1 MYIYIYYIYSIYIL
15 YIYTIY
21 IYYIH
26 IYYTYI
32 LYIYILLYYR
42 MYHICVSSGKEMK
55 SRMVTLWS
63 MEDFEEARSVARMII
78 CGIQDSFTLR
88 GVGFPAKTYQE
99 LADEYLY
106 MYHYMYTYIVCI
118 YIYTYIVY
126 IYIYYIYMYMY
137 IIYIYIYRLSGF
149 DHQTRAHRGLDL
161 YRLTLSHWCRG
172 IPRSI
177 GDGWCH
183 VTSTIVTG
191 GWTNIIYDQHIPT
204 L

>member
-1 MYIYIYYIYSIYIL
+1 
-15 YIYTIY
+15 
-21 IYYIH
+21 
-26 IYYTYI
+26 
-32 LYIYILLYYR
+32 

-63 MEDFEEARSVARMII
+63 MEDFEARSVARMII
-78 CGIQDSFTLR
+78 WNSGFLHPTR
-88 GVGFPAKTYQE
+88 VGFPAKTYQE

-106 MYHYMYTYIVCI
+106 MYHYMYTYIVYVYIYTHILCI
-118 YIYTYIVY
+118 YI
-126 IYIYYIYMYMY
+126 YIYMYMY
-137 IIYIYIYRLSGF
+137 IIYIYIGWAGLITRLGRIEAWISI
-149 DHQTRAHRGLDL
+149 DWHVPLVQ
-161 YRLTLSHWCRG
+161 G